1 MSCGVGLREKVPRE
15 KVPKARVTTREVGTR
30 AFGDIGPILVGNL
43 LWGLGPPRSAQHR
56 ACLSESSTQTVWI
69 ATVSAAIARPTGRHG
84 GFPTGRPWGFA
95 YPDPCL
101 GSGAFYGSLPI
112 RSRALGPARRR
123 GGELSSRVGGVP
135 QAATLTRIALAAFLT
150 PRKFGWPR
158 RWPPVPAVPA
168 VDCFA
173 RPSAPPRLRAIGNRT
188 RLPKPFPISPVS
200 FLPDDGGKN
209 IVRHKIRERISTSA
223 DAVIHRLSQT
233 CGGAGVVR

>member
-1 MSCGVGLREKVPRE
+1 MSCGVASRGKADFESAPLRVAAKRGKVGKKCRRPAS
-15 KVPKARVTTREVGTR
+15 PLARWGRGPS
-30 AFGDIGPILVGNL
+30 GWLGPILVGNL

-56 ACLSESSTQTVWI
+56 AFLAVSPTQTVWI

-95 YPDPCL
+95 IPDPCL
-101 GSGAFYGSLPI
+101 GSCAFDGSLPT
-112 RSRALGPARRR
+112 RSRALGPAHRLS
-123 GGELSSRVGGVP
+123 GELSSRVGGVP

-173 RPSAPPRLRAIGNRT
+173 RPSAPPRLRSIGDRT
-188 RLPKPFPISPVS
+188 R
-200 FLPDDGGKN
+200 
-209 IVRHKIRERISTSA
+209 
-223 DAVIHRLSQT
+223 
-233 CGGAGVVR
+233 